1 MSFKLKCL
9 NNTYMS
15 FIKSF
20 NDKQRY
26 YKSLI
31 WVRFMRRVKAYGFQ
45 LRNKKKWRII
55 SYCQALNGYR
65 VDFITYHTLD
75 AVFRAKVDRKKAEK
89 ERKALDKRNKKK
101 VVLPTNNAH
110 TLSKRKDRLDK
121 LNYVSRDDL
130 LNFKLLS
137 NLLKTTNQSVHVADV
152 ADDVNDDDEE
162 ASYDSRYSK
171 LVSKYKTSNKKIIK
185 KRAHHNTKYSHLVNQ
200 FFKSKQRTNE
210 GLEVNKLKTFHE
222 LDARIQLLIRVKLR
236 KYQTYYKER
245 KYQMDT
251 NVVLRILEKRKLR
264 GFDFLKFKNL
274 LIKGVDDVNKGKRKY
289 AQSVKSRLS

>member
-1 MSFKLKCL
+1 M
-9 NNTYMS
+9 
-15 FIKSF
+15 
-20 NDKQRY
+20 
-26 YKSLI
+26 
-31 WVRFMRRVKAYGFQ
+31 
-45 LRNKKKWRII
+45 
-55 SYCQALNGYR
+55 
-65 VDFITYHTLD
+65 
-75 AVFRAKVDRKKAEK
+75 
-89 ERKALDKRNKKK
+89 
-101 VVLPTNNAH
+101 
-110 TLSKRKDRLDK
+110 SKRKDRLDK